1 MGKNNSFTEAI
12 EAYLEKRAAEDAL
25 FAACYAKEG
34 KSVKECCDYIMGEA
48 KKRGSAVCMTDEEV
62 YGLAVHYYDEDDI
75 KINRLPAREKASVS
89 SSISP
94 VELTEEEKKAARDK
108 AIARLTEEQYQALK
122 KKSSRKKADNNV
134 QQMSLF

>member
-62 YGLAVHYYDEDDI
+62 YGLAVHYYDEDGIDV
-75 KINRLPAREKASVS
+75 KPVQGARVEVRQQKEER
-89 SSISP
+89 
-94 VELTEEEKKAARDK
+94 VELTEEEKKAAREA
-108 AIARLTEEQYQALK
+108 AIRKLTEEQYAQLK
-122 KKSSRKKADNNV
+122 KKPAKKRVEEPV